1 MKTVSH
7 VYDSYS
13 AANDTVRDLEA
24 AAIPSVDISIV
35 ANYEIARG
43 HAEVQELPGSP
54 TGTGAGIGA
63 AAGGTAGL
71 LAGLGL
77 LAIPGLGPVVAA
89 GWLAATAVGAVAG
102 GAAGAGV
109 GGLVGALRETGI
121 PADNAHV
128 YTEAVRRGGTLV
140 TARVPDSQWDMACAI
155 MERHGPI
162 DPSLRGDAYREEG
175 WDYRGDPRS
184 DPARM
189 SQAQIDRIRNS
200 GYL

>member
-1 MKTVSH
+1 MKAISH

-24 AAIPSVDISIV
+24 AGIPTVDISIV
-35 ANYEIARG
+35 ANKDIARG
-43 HAEVQELPGSP
+43 HAEVKELPGSP
-54 TGTGAGIGA
+54 TGAGAGIGA
-63 AAGGTAGL
+63 AAGGTVGL

-109 GGLVGALRETGI
+109 GGLVGALSDSGVPKE
-121 PADNAHV
+121 DAHV

-140 TARVPDSQWDMACAI
+140 SARVADEDAERVRAI
-155 MERHGPI
+155 FMRHDPI
-162 DPSLRGDAYREEG
+162 DPDIRGREYRSGGWRRFDPDADPYRL
-175 WDYRGDPRS
+175 
-184 DPARM
+184 
-189 SQAQIDRIRNS
+189 SQAEIDRIR
-200 GYL
+200 LMRHL

>member
-1 MKTVSH
+1 MRAISH

-24 AAIPSVDISIV
+24 AGIPTVDISIV
-35 ANYEIARG
+35 ANQDIARG
-43 HAEVQELPGSP
+43 HAEVQDLPGSP

-89 GWLAATAVGAVAG
+89 GWLAALAVGAVAG
-102 GAAGAGV
+102 GAAGAGI
-109 GGLVGALRETGI
+109 GGLVGALRESGVT
-121 PADNAHV
+121 PEHAYV
-128 YTEAVRRGGTLV
+128 YTEAVKRGGTLV

-162 DPSLRGDAYREEG
+162 DPSLRGDAYRDEG
-175 WDYRGDPRS
+175 YDYRADPRQ
-184 DPARM
+184 DPGRM
-189 SQAQIDRIRNS
+189 GEQQIDRIRGS

>member
-1 MKTVSH
+1 MKTISH

-24 AAIPSVDISIV
+24 AGIPTDDISIV
-35 ANYEIARG
+35 ANKDIARG
-43 HAEVQELPGSP
+43 HSEVKELPGSP
-54 TGTGAGIGA
+54 TGAGAGIGA

-89 GWLAATAVGAVAG
+89 GWLAAAAVGAVAG

-109 GGLVGALRETGI
+109 GGLVSALRDSGM
-121 PADNAHV
+121 PAEHAHV
-128 YTEAVRRGGTLV
+128 YTEAVKRGGTLV
-140 TARVPDSQWDMACAI
+140 TARVADSQWDVACAI

-162 DPSLRGDAYREEG
+162 DPSLRGDAYRDDY
-175 WDYRGDPRS
+175 DYRADARNN
-184 DPARM
+184 PARL
-189 SQAQIDRIRNS
+189 SETQIDRIRGS

>member
-1 MKTVSH
+1 MKTLSH
-7 VYDSYS
+7 VYASYS

-24 AAIPSVDISIV
+24 AGIPTVDISIIASKEV
-35 ANYEIARG
+35 ARG
-43 HAEVQELPGSP
+43 HAEVTELPGSP

-71 LAGLGL
+71 LAGIGL

-89 GWLAATAVGAVAG
+89 GWLAAAAVGAVAG

-109 GGLVGALRETGI
+109 GGLVSALRDTGI
-121 PADNAHV
+121 PPEHAHE

-162 DPSLRGDAYREEG
+162 DPSLRGDAYREDG
-175 WDYRGDPRS
+175 WDYRGDPRR
-184 DPARM
+184 DPARA
-189 SQAQIDRIRNS
+189 SESQIDRIRGS